1 MPQQVLDDALEQLVR
16 AELVFRRGT
25 PPDAEYTFKHALV
38 QDAAYSTLLRST
50 RQLLHGRIA
59 AALESRFTEIVETQ
73 PQLMAHHCAEA
84 GLTDKAISYSLIAG
98 QKMMARSAML
108 EAVSQLQKGLALL
121 ESYLLMVGDNNW
133 NSTCKSALRR
143 RYL

>member
-73 PQLMAHHCAEA
+73 PQLLAHHCAEA
-84 GLTDKAISYSLIAG
+84 GLTGQSDLLPSADSAFYPIISQLERAARLAHDDTTQTKLDKLD
-98 QKMMARSAML
+98 AML
-108 EAVSQLQKGLALL
+108 AQHQGYARLL
-121 ESYLLMVGDNNW
+121 SENTL
-133 NSTCKSALRR
+133 
-143 RYL
+143 